1 MAALAFLWVDGIKG
15 GSQDSHH
22 LGDIDIESFSFGHN
36 GGVKASLQRAGPD
49 SHFKAS
55 VNDMNVVKKLD
66 NTSAL
71 LANASASGR
80 HFPTMIL
87 TLEKAVGG
95 RSSGEYMRYVMRDVI
110 ISSYMNWGSSAG
122 DEVPREMVGLSFD
135 TIEWKAAD
143 QH

>member
-22 LGDIDIESFSFGHN
+22 LGDIDILSFSFGHG

-49 SHFKAS
+49 SHGTAS
-55 VNDMNVVKKLD
+55 VNDISIVKRVD
-66 NTSAL
+66 NTTGHF
-71 LANASASGR
+71 ANAASTGR

-95 RSSGEYMRYVMRDVI
+95 RSSGEYMRYVLRDVI
-110 ISSYMNWGSSAG
+110 ISSYMYAG
-122 DEVPREMVGLSFD
+122 TGGNESPNEMVGLSFGS
-135 TIEWKAAD
+135 IEWKAGD